1 MFKSLLDK
9 LSISAKEAVIDGNA
23 DTFDDFKDYLHIDR
37 FVERKFEEILLAAL
51 DSEKPQLILLSGNV
65 GDGKSHILA
74 RMYRKYP
81 EQMSAVEVRNDA
93 TESRDVEKDW
103 VAELTDFLGPFSSAR
118 LKNSGNHAKRVVAIN
133 LGVLSSFLHM
143 RGDEFKELHDFVNRK
158 GIIDRIA
165 GGNHFDPA
173 EYYQFLNFAD
183 YNLFTIRQDEAS
195 STLIRNVLERVTA
208 DEADNP
214 FHSAFNAFY
223 LDHPNTY
230 ACPIRFNYLQLSK
243 PEVQKGLATL
253 IVYAIIKFKLI
264 ISIRDLLDF
273 IYNLIVPSELASLSG
288 PQIKQLYLSGS
299 HPQVMPNV
307 FYNILFD
314 NQGRAELFDS
324 VQLLD
329 PVRYRSAALDDL
341 IFRISS
347 TDDPDKLFTDHQ
359 LEVIPYARQ
368 NALLP
373 ERKAL
378 LVKTFIRSLYLND
391 TGFFEGELKYF
402 HQFSHYL
409 YCYYAG
415 DTSGL
420 KPLYRDMIKAIY
432 YWNGNSKLE
441 KEVNVPVGR
450 RQLEYNVT
458 QTIVLNPDIRLRP
471 GGSAAAE
478 INEFDLSFPVGIKA
492 GVHGIVFK
500 LDIDLFVLLQ
510 NVIRGYSPNRQD
522 REDHI
527 NFQQA
532 IDQITTAAGQEQAIN
547 FEKIGGSMSEKF
559 QLSYVP
565 GFGYEFKKL

>member
-1 MFKSLLDK
+1 MLKSLLDK

-23 DTFDDFKDYLHIDR
+23 DTFDNFKDYLHIDR

-51 DSEKPQLILLSGNV
+51 NCNKPQLILLSGNV

-81 EQMSAVEVRNDA
+81 EQMSGVEVRNDA
-93 TESRDVEKDW
+93 TESRDVHKDW
-103 VAELTDFLGPFSSAR
+103 VAELTDFLEPFRSEH
-118 LKNSGNHAKRVVAIN
+118 LLDGGNTAKRIVAIN
-133 LGVLSSFLHM
+133 LGVLSSFLHKSNQ
-143 RGDEFKELHDFVNRK
+143 EFAELNDFVERK

-165 GGNHFDPA
+165 GGNDFDPS
-173 EYYQFLNFAD
+173 EYFQFLNFAD
-183 YNLFTIRQDEAS
+183 YNLFTIRPDAAS
-195 STLIRNVLERVTA
+195 SALIRDVLQKVTA
-208 DEADNP
+208 DSPDNP
-214 FHSAFNAFY
+214 FRAAFNDFY
-223 LDHPNTY
+223 TDHPNTY
-230 ACPIRFNYLQLSK
+230 ACPIRFNYQQLAK
-243 PEVQKGLATL
+243 PSVQKGLATL
-253 IVYAIIKFKLI
+253 IIYAIVKFKLI

-273 IYNLIVPSELASLSG
+273 IYNLLVPSELASLSG
-288 PQIKQLYLSGS
+288 PQIKQLYSSGK
-299 HPQVMPNV
+299 HPEVMPNV
-307 FYNILFD
+307 LYNILFD
-314 NQGRAELFDS
+314 NQGRSELFDA

-329 PVRYRSAALDDL
+329 PVRYRSATLDDL

-347 TDDPDKLFTDHQ
+347 TDEPDKLFTEHH
-359 LEVIPYARQ
+359 LEVIPYAGQ
-368 NALLP
+368 AQLLP

-391 TGFFEGELKYF
+391 SAFFEGELKYF
-402 HQFSHYL
+402 YQFSHYL

-415 DTSGL
+415 DQIGL

-450 RQLEYNVT
+450 RQLDYNVT
-458 QTIVLNPDIRLRP
+458 QTIVLNPDIRVRP
-471 GGSAAAE
+471 GGAAATE

-492 GVHGIVFK
+492 GTHGIVFK
-500 LDIDLFVLLQ
+500 LDIVLFVLLQ

>member
-51 DSEKPQLILLSGNV
+51 NSEKPQLLLLSGNV

-81 EQMSAVEVRNDA
+81 VQMSGVEVRNDA
-93 TESRDVEKDW
+93 TESRDVHKDW
-103 VAELTDFLGPFSSAR
+103 VAELTDFLEPFRSDR
-118 LKNSGNHAKRVVAIN
+118 LRDTGNQAKRIVAIN
-133 LGVLSSFLHM
+133 LGVLSSFLNM
-143 RGDEFKELHDFVNRK
+143 RGSEFAELNEFVTRK

-165 GGNHFDPA
+165 GGNHFDPS
-173 EYYQFLNFAD
+173 EFFQFLNFAD
-183 YNLFTIRQDEAS
+183 YNLFTIRQDAAS
-195 STLIRNVLERVTA
+195 SALIRDVLEKVTA
-208 DEADNP
+208 DTPDNP
-214 FHSAFNAFY
+214 FRSAFNHFY
-223 LDHPNTY
+223 TDHPNTY
-230 ACPIRFNYLQLSK
+230 ACPIRFNYLQLAK

-253 IVYAIIKFKLI
+253 IIYAIVKFKLI

-273 IYNLIVPSELASLSG
+273 IYNLLVPSELASLSG
-288 PQIKQLYLSGS
+288 PHIKQLYASGK
-299 HPQVMPNV
+299 HPEVMPNV
-307 FYNILFD
+307 LYNILFD
-314 NQGRAELFDS
+314 NQGRSELFDS

-347 TDDPDKLFTDHQ
+347 TDDPDQLFTDHE
-359 LEVIPYARQ
+359 LEVIPYAHH
-368 NALLP
+368 APLLA

-378 LVKTFIRSLYLND
+378 LVKTFIRSLYLNN

-409 YCYYAG
+409 YCYYSG
-415 DTSGL
+415 DLSGL

-450 RQLEYNVT
+450 RQLDYNVT
-458 QTIVLNPDIRLRP
+458 QTIVLNPDIRVRS
-471 GGSAAAE
+471 GDAAAAE

-492 GVHGIVFK
+492 GAHGIVFK
-500 LDIDLFVLLQ
+500 LDIVLFVLLQ

-532 IDQITTAAGQEQAIN
+532 IDQITTAAGQEQSIN

-565 GFGYEFKKL
+565 GFGYEFKKI